1 MVDYCINKYINVN
14 VKHTIIDD
22 FKQHLYL
29 IILDKP
35 GDWILTRNS
44 LTASVIAIVR
54 NQNRVSSPYRQMYKP
69 VPEVQ
74 DIVQDEIVQPDE
86 DRKVL
91 DTIGNFIDD
100 YFYRNIKPDAWILFK
115 LHYYENLKLKD
126 VAKKVGIN
134 YQVTRLKIKGVMSEL
149 KKQLPD
155 LNEGEKRIN
164 Y

>member
-1 MVDYCINKYINVN
+1 
-14 VKHTIIDD
+14 
-22 FKQHLYL
+22 
-29 IILDKP
+29 
-35 GDWILTRNS
+35 
-44 LTASVIAIVR
+44 
-54 NQNRVSSPYRQMYKP
+54 MYKP